1 LGYFL
6 LGPIRR
12 LLQNPEK
19 FVGPYVKPGM
29 KVLEVGPGMGFFT
42 LPMARMVG
50 ETGKVYSVDV
60 QEQMIRALQRRA
72 TKAKLAG
79 RIEARICSEN
89 SLGVDDLRGQIDFV
103 LAFAVVHEI
112 PDSRRLFREIFEV
125 LKEDR
130 LMLFSEPKGHVS
142 SEEFAQSELTAFA
155 AGFNRV
161 TTLYIPKSHST
172 ILKK

>member
-1 LGYFL
+1 
-6 LGPIRR
+6 
-12 LLQNPEK
+12 
-19 FVGPYVKPGM
+19 
-29 KVLEVGPGMGFFT
+29 
-42 LPMARMVG
+42 
-50 ETGKVYSVDV
+50 
-60 QEQMIRALQRRA
+60 MIRALQRRA

-89 SLGVDDLRGQIDFV
+89 SLGIDDLRGQIDFV

-112 PDSRRLFREIFEV
+112 PDSRRLFTEIFEV

-142 SEEFAQSELTAFA
+142 SEEFAQSELAAFA

-161 TTLYIPKSHST
+161 TTVHIPKSHST